1 MDARERRSH
10 WSWSLVRV
18 SECDSVFG
26 SRMFHSIPWRGM
38 AMAPSVERRP
48 SRKASCWWTTPL
60 VGTQR
65 SMLLEGEKVHELAQ
79 PGAGASSPA
88 SKQMKDQCL
97 GAFLTR
103 GENFQR
109 QVGRTVRRLVQ
120 PFLETT
126 TSATAENDDPCKS
139 ISKTGTLES
148 FPWIQRLLNAAVELT
163 ETSRVGYL
171 RGSGPD
177 KPVNPSS
184 EATSGNRGM
193 PL

>member
-1 MDARERRSH
+1 
-10 WSWSLVRV
+10 
-18 SECDSVFG
+18 
-26 SRMFHSIPWRGM
+26 M
-38 AMAPSVERRP
+38 AMALHLH
-48 SRKASCWWTTPL
+48 ASGASGLLEDPAGKLRWWTTPL
-60 VGTQR
+60 VGTHG

-79 PGAGASSPA
+79 PGAGAS
-88 SKQMKDQCL
+88 KQLKDQCL
-97 GAFLTR
+97 GTFLTR
-103 GENFQR
+103 ER
-109 QVGRTVRRLVQ
+109 ERRISNAKLIELFAVSFNL
-120 PFLETT
+120 PFPQT
-126 TSATAENDDPCKS
+126 TSATAENDDPCKF

-163 ETSRVGYL
+163 ETSRVSYL

>member
-1 MDARERRSH
+1 MAWH
-10 WSWSLVRV
+10 GN
-18 SECDSVFG
+18 G
-26 SRMFHSIPWRGM
+26 S
-38 AMAPSVERRP
+38 PSPCQWGIWTSGLLEDPAGKLR
-48 SRKASCWWTTPL
+48 WWTTPL
-60 VGTQR
+60 VGTHG

-163 ETSRVGYL
+163 ETSWVSYL